1 MGAVRMR
8 VQTAEKNRLKRLFL
22 MEEKVLFQIM
32 ARSDGLKL
40 NVLMPNLFLKNIQL
54 FTSEDV
60 NRWTGVVWITREL
73 L

>member
-40 NVLMPNLFLKNIQL
+40 NASIPNLFLKNIQL

-60 NRWTGVVWITREL
+60 YRWTGIVWITREL